1 MNKIG
6 DITSRL
12 RGAIKAQKQ
21 DAFVTDR
28 YLFSIA
34 LKYAKLLIKQE
45 DSKNRIM
52 RFNALFEVLPCE
64 ELVEVD
70 RVEAC
75 CSDIRTGCT
84 FRRTKNKLP
93 GLLQGTYGPLL
104 RTVSSIDGSVEVF
117 QTEPGTYRSMT
128 NTTTFKYNKNK
139 YYWYLDEYLYFPDST
154 WEAVRIEGI
163 FEDNISMYTCD
174 TSDACQLRQE
184 DTFSVPDY
192 LIAAVE
198 QMARQELFGSAQLP
212 GDGATDK
219 QSILR

>member
-52 RFNALFEVLPCE
+52 RFNSLFEVLPCE
-64 ELVEVD
+64 ELIEID

-139 YYWYLDEYLYFPDST
+139 YYWYLDEYLYFPDTT